1 MRVVGLKSV
10 WSTWR
15 VSGQIFFFTSDSS
28 ICLDDTIMFPEKR
41 HIQRAMRHWLSPW
54 TTSLPSSYC
63 LTPRRGRSKAG
74 LSPGVE
80 RKRPGLGFWLFVLI
94 LLCDLGQVIPT
105 QKNRAIQLGDLWS
118 SVTSHTSHH
127 VVPETSNPEAWQTS
141 VSLQGNY
148 DISFIAGE
156 SNVNHKIL
164 KNAEFRHYFYRT
176 EGTW

>member
-1 MRVVGLKSV
+1 M
-10 WSTWR
+10 
-15 VSGQIFFFTSDSS
+15 
-28 ICLDDTIMFPEKR
+28 
-41 HIQRAMRHWLSPW
+41 
-54 TTSLPSSYC
+54 
-63 LTPRRGRSKAG
+63 
-74 LSPGVE
+74 E

-164 KNAEFRHYFYRT
+164 KNAEFRHNFYRT
-176 EGTW
+176 EGT